1 MTDWKSDLSDFF
13 DKQGQKAQTEA
24 ERQKETQSDVKEY
37 LSIEVMP
44 ALEELRSELEKH
56 GRQISVHEGAESAGI
71 TVGFQGNE
79 EFQFSVKAQGS
90 RVYPETRFR
99 ERTNGKM
106 YRAEGSFR
114 GGATIYDVKKDE
126 IIKYFLEDYQRH
138 TSR

>member
-24 ERQKETQSDVKEY
+24 ERQKETQSAVTEY

-56 GRQISVHEGAESAGI
+56 GRQISLHEGAESAGI

-79 EFQFSVKAQGS
+79 EFQFSVRAQGS
-90 RVYPETRFR
+90 RVYAETRFR
-99 ERTNGKM
+99 ERTDGKM
-106 YRAEGSFR
+106 YRAEGSFK
-114 GGATIYDVKKDE
+114 GGTTIYDVKKDE
-126 IIKYFLEDYQRH
+126 IIKYFLEGYQRH
-138 TSR
+138 ISR